1 MSAASRAAVVVALLL
16 VAAGVVVVV
25 VDPFAGSGKA
35 NGGASDNASPT
46 SLVTVTRRSLSSQ
59 QNENGTLGYAGEY
72 SALNQADGTLT
83 ALPRVGQIVS
93 SGQVLYEVA
102 ERPVVLLY
110 GNSPAYRGLSKGMS
124 GSDVGE
130 LNANLVA
137 LGYATSE
144 QVDWAPE
151 YFSSE
156 TKYAVQRLQEKLDL
170 KQTGSLALGQAVFLP
185 GPMRITKVI
194 AMLGAPLPP
203 GGIVAQASSTRRR
216 VQLGLSASAQ
226 SNVRKG
232 DRVTITLPDGR
243 TTPGVVSSIG
253 TVASTPSGKGG
264 EGKGDEAGE
273 EGSPTV
279 QVDVRL
285 SDPNATGHLDQAPVQ
300 VSITIAKVSHAL
312 VVPVAALLA
321 LAGGGDAVEVVEG
334 AVHHLVA
341 VGLGLFDDAEGLVE
355 VSGQGLAVGQH
366 VVVPAP

>member
-1 MSAASRAAVVVALLL
+1 MAALLL
-16 VAAGVVVVV
+16 VAAGAVVVV

-35 NGGASDNASPT
+35 DGGASDNASPT

-72 SALNQADGTLT
+72 SVLNQAAGTLT

-110 GNSPAYRGLSKGMS
+110 GSSPAYRGLSKGMS

-156 TKYAVQRLQEKLDL
+156 TKYAVERLQEKLDL

-203 GGIVAQASSTRRR
+203 GGIVVQASSTMRR
-216 VQLGLSASAQ
+216 VQLDLSASVQ

-232 DRVTITLPDGR
+232 DRVTITLPDGH

-253 TVASTPSGKGG
+253 TVASTPSGKGVKGG
-264 EGKGDEAGE
+264 EGGE

-279 QVDVRL
+279 QVDVRP

-300 VSITIAKVSHAL
+300 VSITTAKVSHAL

-334 AVHHLVA
+334 RVHHLVA
-341 VGLGLFDDAEGLVE
+341 VSLGLFDDAEGLVE
-355 VSGQGLAVGQH
+355 ISGQGLAAGQR
-366 VVVPAP
+366 VVVPVP